1 MIIPSGE
8 ILLNLSTS
16 DIIPRHFSGYD
27 CTREFL
33 RLFLLP
39 KDILSAASFVV
50 TILKT
55 WPSSVF
61 MFLEA

>member
-1 MIIPSGE
+1 MIPSGE

-27 CTREFL
+27 WMSEFFK
-33 RLFLLP
+33 LFLLSN
-39 KDILSAASFVV
+39 DMLSAASLVV

-55 WPSSVF
+55 
-61 MFLEA
+61 